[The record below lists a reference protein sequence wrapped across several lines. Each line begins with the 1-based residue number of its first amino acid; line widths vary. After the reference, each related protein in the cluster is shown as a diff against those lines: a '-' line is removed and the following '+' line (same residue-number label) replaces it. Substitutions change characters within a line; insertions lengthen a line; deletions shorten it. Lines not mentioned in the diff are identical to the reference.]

1 MLLTFVFMRR
11 AVAREPFELEVDV
24 IAMEDSFDLALISAN
39 KEKGK
44 MKRLVLTLIVCALTV
59 TAAQANISILDEY
72 EGHPYTSSTWDFV
85 EGAVGF
91 YSSGNPQNINGVFE
105 SNFLSNDAI
114 TASVTATSDTG
125 QPVEWNSAGYIN
137 AAGTIDFD
145 VTIPN
150 MENSNAYKLLEIEV
164 VYVGALTDYGVIPS
178 GFEEFEIE
186 LLSDTGPTVIGST
199 DAGDLLDRTLL
210 WKIYPQPGEETIE
223 LTFGKGEGNVAR
235 LYSVEIATVCIPAPG
250 AILLGSIGVGLVGW
264 LRRRKTL

>member
-186 LLSDTGPTVIGST
+186 LLKQETTVIGST
-199 DAGDLLDRTLL
+199 SAGDQLDTTLL

>member
-1 MLLTFVFMRR
+1 MRR

-91 YSSGNPQNINGVFE
+91 YSSGTPQNINGVFE

-114 TASVTATSDTG
+114 TASVTATSTG

-137 AAGTIDFD
+137 ATGTIDFD

-150 MENSNAYKLLEIEV
+150 MENTNAYKLVQVEV
-164 VYVGALTDYGVIPS
+164 QYMGALTDYGVIPS
-178 GFEEFEIE
+178 GLEEFEIE